1 MMNHSGTHLSLLLI
15 SAVSFLPP
23 DHHRAGLPRAPK
35 KTVPAVGLALAA
47 PAETTGLVD
56 IYPPLPLADQ
66 PPYLLL
72 AILLLAV
79 IALAATLVLFLR
91 RRRSSPPPKPDPA
104 AGALAELS
112 DAQRLLAGSEPA
124 RYATYAET
132 VSSILRRYVERR
144 FNLSVT
150 RRTTEEFLGS
160 LEAVLEHGDSSDKT
174 PDRSPPDSYR
184 DDLRH
189 CLQLCDL
196 VKFAGLSPEPAGID
210 QLTRTVRSFIETTG
224 DRTTPAGV

>member
-1 MMNHSGTHLSLLLI
+1 
-15 SAVSFLPP
+15 
-23 DHHRAGLPRAPK
+23 
-35 KTVPAVGLALAA
+35 VPAVGLALAA
-47 PAETTGLVD
+47 PVEMTGLVD

-79 IALAATLVLFLR
+79 IALAAVLVLFLR
-91 RRRSSPPPKPDPA
+91 RRRSAPPPIPDPA
-104 AGALAELS
+104 AAALAELR
-112 DAQRLLAGSEPA
+112 DAQRLLTGGEPA

-132 VSSILRRYVERR
+132 ISSILRRYVELR
-144 FNLSVT
+144 FNLSAT

-160 LEAVLEHGDSSDKT
+160 LEAVIAPADRSNTKT
-174 PDRSPPDSYR
+174 PDKPTLNNYR
-184 DDLRH
+184 DDLRN

-196 VKFAGLSPEPAGID
+196 VKFAGLSPAPAGVD

-224 DRTTPAGV
+224 DRTTPAES